1 MTLVSKLSKPRTTV
15 SRAKKRQQN
24 FIWTSTRPR
33 RTDSSRDSLTIA
45 VGDWRDKSL
54 ETATCTPEI
63 HEATLG
69 WMAVLIS
76 QEQGQY
82 PNVFS
87 RLLYKAERSMLLFI
101 SLQLF
106 DALTH
111 FLGWRLSRDAH
122 FPV

>member
-24 FIWTSTRPR
+24 FIWTSTRP
-33 RTDSSRDSLTIA
+33 SLTIA